1 MRATDGFGRLAAF
14 GISLLLGM
22 QAFANM
28 AVVMGIVPNK
38 GLVLPF
44 LSYGGSSL
52 LCTLFSMGV
61 LLNISSHV
69 EKKGLR

>member
-1 MRATDGFGRLAAF
+1 
-14 GISLLLGM
+14 
-22 QAFANM
+22 M
-28 AVVMGIVPNK
+28 AVVMGVVPNK